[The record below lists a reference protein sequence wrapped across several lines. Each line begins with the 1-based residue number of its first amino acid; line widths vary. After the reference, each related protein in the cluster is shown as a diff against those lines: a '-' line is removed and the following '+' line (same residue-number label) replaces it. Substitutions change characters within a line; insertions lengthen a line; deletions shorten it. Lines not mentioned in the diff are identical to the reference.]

1 MTTHKFHRGYN
12 PRLPPSSARRGRV
25 LPKISKKKKKK
36 HKKQKKKFANKEK
49 ALKFVREK
57 SSKRNKKK
65 KADYPR
71 LIREYEKAKKNGS
84 VAKWAEENDIKNRLL
99 VASGN
104 FKTGS

>member
-1 MTTHKFHRGYN
+1 MTTHKFHRVYN
-12 PRLPPSSARRGRV
+12 PRIPPPSARKGRV
-25 LPKISKKKKKK
+25 LPKISKKKE
-36 HKKQKKKFANKEK
+36 KKQKKKFANKEK

-71 LIREYEKAKKNGS
+71 LIRENEKTKKNGS

-99 VASGN
+99 VASVN